1 MGLAH
6 HQPQAGEAA
15 FFERGHELA
24 PEALALTVAHLE
36 LQQLPAAIRVHPHG
50 DDHGSG
56 ADLQG
61 LAQPAMEVGGIE
73 VNVGVA
79 GLLQEPVHEGLHLF
93 VDVLTE
99 ATQLRLGDGA
109 LHPKSS
115 QQGIHF
121 AGGDP
126 TDVGLHDNG
135 VEGLVHPAAGFQD
148 RGQEAPTAT
157 FGDQQVD
164 VAHLGGQAAGSVTV
178 AVAEPL
184 LTALVG
190 LCADHGSDLELDQL
204 LQTAPHQLGD
214 QLSGGASVQ

>member
-79 GLLQEPVHEGLHLF
+79 GLLQGPVHEGLHLF
-93 VDVLTE
+93 
-99 ATQLRLGDGA
+99 
-109 LHPKSS
+109 
-115 QQGIHF
+115 
-121 AGGDP
+121 
-126 TDVGLHDNG
+126 
-135 VEGLVHPAAGFQD
+135 
-148 RGQEAPTAT
+148 
-157 FGDQQVD
+157 VD

-184 LTALVG
+184 LTALVA